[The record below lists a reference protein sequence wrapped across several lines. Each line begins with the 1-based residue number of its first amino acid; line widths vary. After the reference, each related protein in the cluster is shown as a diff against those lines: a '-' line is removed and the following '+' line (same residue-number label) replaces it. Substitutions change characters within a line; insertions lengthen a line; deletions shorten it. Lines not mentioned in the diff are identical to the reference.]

1 MNRGGKKKGP
11 GRCALPRALACDL
24 EAPALGRPK
33 IHLVA
38 GDDLHGSPPE
48 RQVAGRRVAEPVR
61 CRVVGD
67 GLASDRVAVEEEREV
82 RFGEVGLLV
91 ADRGGNEGVRS
102 VVSESAAGRIL
113 VMVGALL
120 GCQSGLMSWAALMW
134 IRCRLLPSAAF
145 IVHISRSVP
154 LVEDT

>member
-1 MNRGGKKKGP
+1 
-11 GRCALPRALACDL
+11 
-24 EAPALGRPK
+24 
-33 IHLVA
+33 
-38 GDDLHGSPPE
+38 
-48 RQVAGRRVAEPVR
+48 
-61 CRVVGD
+61 
-67 GLASDRVAVEEEREV
+67 
-82 RFGEVGLLV
+82 
-91 ADRGGNEGVRS
+91 